1 MKKRVLLIKY
11 LYQYRYFAGASLL
24 FALIFAAV
32 FSLYD
37 LEAEAVIYAV
47 LICGLSA
54 VTMLAVNFR
63 SFCKRHREREFVL
76 NNILIMTDELPEPR
90 TLAEEDFCEMALRL
104 REINQ
109 SNMTKYQNER
119 TESID
124 YYTTWVHQIKTPI
137 SVMQMIL
144 KSEDSDEHRELS
156 AELFRIEQYVE
167 MVLCYFRLDS
177 NSSDFVFKNIDL
189 NQIIRSAIR
198 KFAPQFVRKRIKLK
212 YEPAD
217 AEVLTDEKWLTFI
230 IEQLLSN
237 AVKYTKSGQITISVS
252 ADKVLS
258 ISDTGIG
265 IAEEDIPRIFEK
277 GFTGYNGRVDKKS
290 TGLGLYL
297 CKKAADKLSHQ
308 ISVKSAVGK
317 GSTFSIDLH
326 SNNLEIE

>member
-1 MKKRVLLIKY
+1 MKY
-11 LYQYRYFAGASLL
+11 LYQYRYFAAAFLL
-24 FALIFAAV
+24 FALIFTIV

-37 LEAEAVIYAV
+37 LKEEAVFYAV
-47 LICGLSA
+47 LICGFSA
-54 VTMLAVNFR
+54 AIMLAVNFR
-63 SFCKRHREREFVL
+63 SFCKRHRELEFVL
-76 NNILIMTDELPEPR
+76 DNILIMTDELPEPR
-90 TLAEEDFCEMALRL
+90 TLAEKDFCEMAVRL

-144 KSEDSDEHRELS
+144 QSEDSDEHRELS

-167 MVLCYFRLDS
+167 MVLCYFRLDGS
-177 NSSDFVFKNIDL
+177 SSDFVFRNVSL
-189 NQIIRSAIR
+189 NKVIRSAIH
-198 KFAPQFVRKRIKLK
+198 KFAPQFVRKRIKLQ
-212 YEPAD
+212 YEPTEAN
-217 AEVLTDEKWLTFI
+217 VLTDEKWLTFI
-230 IEQLLSN
+230 VEQILSN
-237 AVKYTKSGQITISVS
+237 AVKYTENGLVTIAVS

-258 ISDTGIG
+258 IADTGIG

-297 CKKAADKLSHQ
+297 CKKAADKLSHR
-308 ISVKSAVGK
+308 ISVSSAAGK
-317 GSTFSIDLH
+317 GSTFFIDLH
-326 SNNLEIE
+326 SDDLEIE